1 MTADHSALAS
11 KVTFGRTLIGGLA
24 GFLGFVTGLYF
35 TFAQFG
41 GSRRGQ
47 TGLLFNPET
56 QSHKL
61 IAVWKEIEPLP
72 RLVVDPLPMFAGYLV
87 FTIGWAFLFRSI
99 RSAWP
104 QGVWSRGGRL
114 ALLIWS
120 FTAFFELQGPV
131 NLFHVSPL
139 PLAIALTF
147 WGAAASAAAF
157 AIAYVVEGTRRQ
169 PPPGGEDVRRPE
181 DDGTAVKG
189 VQHLGSGRIHVDTT
203 SGPPPPDRAGSQ
215 VRSDSPSSSLWRTTT
230 SDVSSV
236 NAFGAAKS

>member
-1 MTADHSALAS
+1 MTADLSTLDNNA
-11 KVTFGRTLIGGLA
+11 TFGRTLIGGIA

-72 RLVVDPLPMFAGYLV
+72 RLIVDPLPMFAGYLV
-87 FTIGWAFLFRSI
+87 FTIGWAFLFRSV

-104 QGVWSRGGRL
+104 PGLWSRGWRL

-120 FTAFFELQGPV
+120 FGAFFELQGPV
-131 NLFHVSPL
+131 NLFHVSTL
-139 PLAIALTF
+139 PLAISLIF
-147 WGAAASAAAF
+147 WGAAAAMAAF
-157 AIAYVVEGTRRQ
+157 GVAYVVER
-169 PPPGGEDVRRPE
+169 
-181 DDGTAVKG
+181 
-189 VQHLGSGRIHVDTT
+189 
-203 SGPPPPDRAGSQ
+203 
-215 VRSDSPSSSLWRTTT
+215 
-230 SDVSSV
+230 
-236 NAFGAAKS
+236 